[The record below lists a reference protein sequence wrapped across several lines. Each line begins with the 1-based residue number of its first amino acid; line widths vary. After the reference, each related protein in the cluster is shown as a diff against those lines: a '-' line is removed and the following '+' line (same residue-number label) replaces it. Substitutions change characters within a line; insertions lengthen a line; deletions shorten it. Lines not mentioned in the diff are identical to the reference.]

1 MSKFLNEIRD
11 FQGEEEAKIF
21 LECKRLI
28 EQFLKEDENFLAHLE
43 HIGKDSKAMNVTR
56 FDIER
61 MKYALGKID
70 KYPNFRE
77 YFKKND

>member
-28 EQFLKEDENFLAHLE
+28 EQFLKEDETLLE
-43 HIGKDSKAMNVTR
+43 HLDTDGKAINVTR

-70 KYPNFRE
+70 KRPNPRD
-77 YFKKND
+77 YFDFA

>member
-28 EQFLKEDENFLAHLE
+28 EQFLKEDENLLE
-43 HIGKDSKAMNVTR
+43 HLDKDGKAINITR
-56 FDIER
+56 FDIAR

-70 KYPNFRE
+70 KRPNPRD
-77 YFKKND
+77 YFNFV

>member
-21 LECKRLI
+21 LECKRLV
-28 EQFLKEDENFLAHLE
+28 EQFLKEDENLLE
-43 HIGKDSKAMNVTR
+43 HLDKDGKAISVTR
-56 FDIER
+56 FDIAR

-70 KYPNFRE
+70 KRPNSRD
-77 YFKKND
+77 YFDFT

>member
-1 MSKFLNEIRD
+1 MSEFLNEIRY

-28 EQFLKEDENFLAHLE
+28 EQFLKEDENLLE
-43 HIGKDSKAMNVTR
+43 HLDKDGKAINVTR

-70 KYPNFRE
+70 KRPNPRD
-77 YFKKND
+77 YFDFA

>member
-28 EQFLKEDENFLAHLE
+28 EQFLKEDENLLE
-43 HIGKDSKAMNVTR
+43 HLNKDGKTINVTR
-56 FDIER
+56 FDIAR

-70 KYPNFRE
+70 KRPNPRD
-77 YFKKND
+77 YFDFS

>member
-28 EQFLKEDENFLAHLE
+28 EQFLKEDENLLE
-43 HIGKDSKAMNVTR
+43 HLDKDGKAINVTR
-56 FDIER
+56 FDIAR

-70 KYPNFRE
+70 KRPNPRD
-77 YFKKND
+77 YFDFS

>member
-1 MSKFLNEIRD
+1 MSKFLDEVRD

-21 LECKRLI
+21 LECKRLV
-28 EQFLKEDENFLAHLE
+28 EQFLKEDESLLE
-43 HIGKDSKAMNVTR
+43 HLDKDNNAIKVTK

-70 KYPNFRE
+70 KRPNPRD
-77 YFKKND
+77 YFNMI